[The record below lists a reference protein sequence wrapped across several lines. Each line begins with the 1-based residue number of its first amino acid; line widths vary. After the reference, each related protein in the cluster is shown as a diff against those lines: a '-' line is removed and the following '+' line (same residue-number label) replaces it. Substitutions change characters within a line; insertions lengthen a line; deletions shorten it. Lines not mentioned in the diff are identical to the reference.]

1 MENNNIAETIAEA
14 VKALEKVNK
23 IEVSVSAS
31 TLYHLA
37 KIAHDSEDRVR
48 YLEGRISDILCFL
61 QNPTTFDLLAGKHD
75 GDDIR
80 CVMERITEIVKPV
93 VRE

>member
-1 MENNNIAETIAEA
+1 MDSCCQIAQ
-14 VKALEKVNK
+14 
-23 IEVSVSAS
+23 
-31 TLYHLA
+31 LA
-37 KIAHDSEDRVR
+37 DHYRDRVR

-80 CVMERITEIVKPV
+80 CIMERITEIAKPV